1 MHNGA
6 AHGIDGNMEL
16 LGSPD
21 SLDSD
26 FATPGGVEIMAT
38 SSLKLIWGL
47 RVDALLISQSCTW
60 RCRKASLRWNIETWN
75 HEFSVVGVFTVFSVF
90 RFASCVFNQCTIV
103 HTLQSLCD
111 SSSILEE
118 LLTMRIL

>member
-6 AHGIDGNMEL
+6 AHGIDGNMES

-38 SSLKLIWGL
+38 SSLKF
-47 RVDALLISQSCTW
+47 CTEI
-60 RCRKASLRWNIETWN
+60 CFFMVE
-75 HEFSVVGVFTVFSVF
+75 GF
-90 RFASCVFNQCTIV
+90 RY
-103 HTLQSLCD
+103 
-111 SSSILEE
+111 
-118 LLTMRIL
+118 